1 MITGMDWPNPQIFEC
16 YRSLAP
22 HHEYAGKAKKR
33 IGMYTFQF
41 HDDGV
46 TIQRNIVGTVEATWE
61 IRQSNFGTVEA
72 AIQNYWTLLQ
82 WMSQNS
88 MDRIKLELDRLAE
101 KAQ

>member
-16 YRSLAP
+16 YTSLAP
-22 HHEYAGKAKKR
+22 HHEHADKTKKR

-46 TIQRNIVGTVEATWE
+46 AIQRNIVGTVEATWE
-61 IRQSNFGTVEA
+61 IRQSDFSTVEA

-88 MDRIKLELDRLAE
+88 MDRIELELDRLAD